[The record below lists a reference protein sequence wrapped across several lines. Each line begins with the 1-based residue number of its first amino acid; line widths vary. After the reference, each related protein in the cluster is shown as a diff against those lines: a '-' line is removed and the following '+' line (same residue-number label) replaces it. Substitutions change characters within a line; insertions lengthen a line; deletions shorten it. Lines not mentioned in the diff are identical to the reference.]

1 MTKKKRHEFEEEEV
15 EGEGMT
21 PLMRDGDKLLDG
33 GGDDTQDDGDCR
45 PQQNDRDDGDGD
57 GDDDN
62 LG

>member
-1 MTKKKRHEFEEEEV
+1 MTRRELHEFEQQEV

-21 PLMRDGDKLLDG
+21 LLRRDGGKLLDG
-33 GGDDTQDDGDCR
+33 EGDDTQDDGDCR

-62 LG
+62 LR